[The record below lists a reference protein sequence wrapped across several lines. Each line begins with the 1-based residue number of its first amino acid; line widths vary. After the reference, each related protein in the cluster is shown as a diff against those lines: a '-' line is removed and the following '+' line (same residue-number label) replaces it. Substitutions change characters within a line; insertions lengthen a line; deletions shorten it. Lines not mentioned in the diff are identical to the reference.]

1 MVVFLTATIIT
12 CSDALNLIHR
22 ITRVVGL
29 TEVQRTDIVQEI
41 RKVVPSC
48 PVKVVKNE

>member
-12 CSDALNLIHR
+12 CSDALSVIQR
-22 ITRVVGL
+22 ISRVVGL
-29 TEVQRTDIVQEI
+29 TEVQRTEIVKEI

-48 PVKVVKNE
+48 PIKVVKK

>member
-12 CSDALNLIHR
+12 CSDALNVIQR

-29 TEVQRTDIVQEI
+29 TELQKNEIIHEI

-48 PVKVVKNE
+48 PVKVVKK

>member
-12 CSDALNLIHR
+12 CSDALNLINR
-22 ITRVVGL
+22 ITKVVGL
-29 TEVQRTDIVQEI
+29 SEVQRTEIVQEI

-48 PVKVVKNE
+48 PVKVVKK

>member
-1 MVVFLTATIIT
+1 MVVLLTATIIT
-12 CSDALNLIHR
+12 CSDAMSLIHR

-29 TEVQRTDIVQEI
+29 SELQRNEIIQEI

-48 PVKVVKNE
+48 PVKVVKK